1 MAGLQS
7 VLGVVS
13 PSGSDWVV
21 TLLLRDGRVFNRRIC
36 PGVGTDEQALSLALR
51 IQGVGPSEVA
61 DAVVRRASESR
72 QIETERTDDEW
83 QRLVRGMRANDG
95 NLR

>member
-7 VLGVVS
+7 VMGVVS

-36 PGVGTDEQALSLALR
+36 PGVGTDEQALALALR
-51 IQGVGPSEVA
+51 IQGVGPSEVG
-61 DAVVRRASESR
+61 DAVVRRASDSR
-72 QIETERTDDEW
+72 KIETERTDDEW
-83 QRLVRGMRANDG
+83 QRLVRSMRANDG

>member
-7 VLGVVS
+7 VMGVVA

-21 TLLLRDGRVFNRRIC
+21 TLLLRDGRVLNRRIC
-36 PGVGTDEQALSLALR
+36 PGIGTDEQALALALR
-51 IQGVGPSEVA
+51 VQGVGPSEVA
-61 DAVVRRASESR
+61 DAVVRRAQDSR
-72 QIETERTDDEW
+72 HIETERTDDEW
-83 QRLVRGMRANDG
+83 TRLVSSMRGNNG